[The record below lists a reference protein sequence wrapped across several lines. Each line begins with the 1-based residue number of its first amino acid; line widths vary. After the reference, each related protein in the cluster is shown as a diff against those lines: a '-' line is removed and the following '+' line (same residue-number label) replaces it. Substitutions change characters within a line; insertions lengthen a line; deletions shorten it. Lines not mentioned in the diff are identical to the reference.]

1 VNGISECHGRSFCT
15 LGEDEH
21 STEEGK
27 KKDNVLEEEL
37 KLSREMGPLEE
48 KARRRSQ
55 MAHPTIDQKQQDK
68 SNSLDDELTKIL
80 SNDALRSIL
89 LDPRCSK

>member
-1 VNGISECHGRSFCT
+1 MNIS
-15 LGEDEH
+15 

-27 KKDNVLEEEL
+27 KKDKVLDEEL

-55 MAHPTIDQKQQDK
+55 MAQPTIDQKQQDK
-68 SNSLDDELTKIL
+68 SNSLDDELT
-80 SNDALRSIL
+80 DRTPC
-89 LDPRCSK
+89 DPFS